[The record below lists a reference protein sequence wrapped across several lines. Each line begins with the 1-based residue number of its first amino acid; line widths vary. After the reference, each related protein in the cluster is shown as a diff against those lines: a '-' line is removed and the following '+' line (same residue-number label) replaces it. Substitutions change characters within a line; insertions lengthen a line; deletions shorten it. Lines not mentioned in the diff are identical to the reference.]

1 MKTNLEMQAQISK
14 LNQIVENTGNLE
26 KQLEDKQKFNLELQ
40 TQKQS
45 IHKELD
51 KAADHLI
58 QQEDKIKQANQ
69 TALEL
74 LTQLKEADS
83 EIENLKVRIRELQ
96 ALSAVYQP
104 VKGDDVDNALAAFLN
119 NFHDKAGL

>member
-1 MKTNLEMQAQISK
+1 
-14 LNQIVENTGNLE
+14 
-26 KQLEDKQKFNLELQ
+26 
-40 TQKQS
+40 
-45 IHKELD
+45 
-51 KAADHLI
+51 
-58 QQEDKIKQANQ
+58 
-69 TALEL
+69 LEL